1 MKTLLVHNGES
12 QRGFTLIELIIA
24 IAITSVVL
32 AAAAST
38 VYQLLA
44 GNSHNSNAMLATRN
58 LQQAGHWISKDILM
72 AQEILPSVP
81 STVPAFEDETEII
94 LSPILTLYWFEF
106 TNYDPSPGGDIFSV
120 RHKVVYE
127 LTLNTAGTNPLRRTH
142 WQTDPLDHEALDYE
156 TETWAE
162 ESTQLIA
169 SYISFRDT
177 PELSITNPSAGVY
190 KLVITAYVPGFRP
203 VEEQKVFEINPR
215 LG

>member
-1 MKTLLVHNGES
+1 MKTTIMNTGKR
-12 QRGFTLIELIIA
+12 QTGFTLIELIIA

-32 AAAAST
+32 AAAAGT

-58 LQQAGHWISKDILM
+58 LQQAGHWISNDILM

-81 STVPAFEDETEII
+81 TAVPVFEDETEII

-156 TETWAE
+156 NETWTE

-177 PELSITNPSAGVY
+177 PELSITNPSARVY